1 MENIVNQYV
10 GNEAALFGW
19 KILQGILFG
28 YRYTFWGVTIKMTA
42 A

>member
-1 MENIVNQYV
+1 MENIVNQYLKIK
-10 GNEAALFGW
+10 AALLGW
-19 KILQGILFG
+19 QIWQGILFG